1 MRLAKLAIGIPLAA
15 IAAFLAWYGGFV
27 ISIVFDEYKDSADA
41 TYIAI
46 GGTSLAIAAL
56 FACAALLTLSRT
68 RQPRGWLVLALVA
81 TVASALPYAAM
92 VGWPAYAVNATLAL
106 VAVGSAVTFVRGG
119 SRPSL

>member
-1 MRLAKLAIGIPLAA
+1 LRLAKLAIAVPLAA

-27 ISIVFDEYKDSADA
+27 ISNVFDEYKDSPDA

-46 GGTSLAIAAL
+46 GGASLAIAAL
-56 FACAALLTLSRT
+56 FASAALLTLSGT
-68 RQPRGWLVLALVA
+68 RHPRGWLVVALVA
-81 TVASALPYAAM
+81 AVASALPYAAM

-106 VAVGSAVTFVRGG
+106 VAVGSALSFVLGG

>member
-15 IAAFLAWYGGFV
+15 IAVFLAWYGGFV
-27 ISIVFDEYKDSADA
+27 ISIVFDEYKDSTDA

-56 FACAALLTLSRT
+56 FASAALLTLSRT
-68 RQPRGWLVLALVA
+68 RRPRGWLVLALVA
-81 TVASALPYAAM
+81 AVASALPYAAM
-92 VGWPAYAVNATLAL
+92 VGWPAYAVNATFAL
-106 VAVGSAVTFVRGG
+106 VAVGSALTFVLGG